1 MFKYC
6 ENYQNVIQ
14 RHGMRKRCWKNGT
27 NRLAQ
32 YRVTTNLQF
41 IRCAISVKG
50 STMKSAF
57 CGVVTE
63 FTEPFNSHLQHFIK
77 WVQRI
82 LHFRYCI
89 FQFKNFHLKHCIS
102 RLNFLIWAN
111 VVFTFSFKS
120 FSTFIYFHLCLPIPT
135 PGVYCCWLFFLLT
148 IDHISCLCLCLV
160 IF

>member
-77 WVQRI
+77 
-82 LHFRYCI
+82 
-89 FQFKNFHLKHCIS
+89 
-102 RLNFLIWAN
+102 
-111 VVFTFSFKS
+111 
-120 FSTFIYFHLCLPIPT
+120 
-135 PGVYCCWLFFLLT
+135 
-148 IDHISCLCLCLV
+148 
-160 IF
+160 